1 MIHPDTEL
9 RYKNA
14 DVGNGV
20 FATRAIPAG
29 TIVWALCP
37 LDRRLT
43 PVERAALA
51 PASRDLVDLYAYV
64 DAAGDFI
71 LCWDHGRF
79 VNHSCQ
85 PAMVGLGP
93 DMEVA
98 VRDLAPGDELSCD
111 YGSLN
116 LLQPLACRCGAAACR
131 GQIGASDLL
140 RIAGE
145 LDNAAAQV
153 LPRIGQVPQPL
164 MPFVR
169 DAGLLSDWLAGVAQ
183 PPSSRSYL
191 FDAP

>member
-1 MIHPDTEL
+1 MIHPHTEL

-14 DVGNGV
+14 DVGYGV

-29 TIVWALCP
+29 TIVWTLCP
-37 LDRRLT
+37 LDQRFT
-43 PVERAALA
+43 PAARAALA
-51 PASRDLVDLYAYV
+51 PASRELVDLYAYV
-64 DAAGDFI
+64 DAEGDFI

-93 DMEVA
+93 EMEVA

-116 LLQPLACRCGAAACR
+116 LIQPLTCRCGAAACR
-131 GQIGASDLL
+131 GQVGASDLL

-145 LDNAAAQV
+145 LDRAAAQA
-153 LPRIGQVPQPL
+153 LPRVGQVAQPL

-169 DAGLLSDWLAGVAQ
+169 DAAQLSDWLAGVGQ

-191 FDAP
+191 FAGS

>member
-14 DVGNGV
+14 DVGYGV
-20 FATRAIPAG
+20 YATRAIPAG
-29 TIVWALCP
+29 TIVWTLCP
-37 LDRRLT
+37 LDRRFSAA
-43 PVERAALA
+43 ERAALA
-51 PASRDLVDLYAYV
+51 QPSRDLVDLYAYV

-93 DMEVA
+93 EIEVA

-116 LLQPLACRCGAAACR
+116 LLEPLACRCGAVNCR
-131 GQIGASDLL
+131 GQIGGSDLL
-140 RIAGE
+140 RIAGA
-145 LDNAAAQV
+145 LDAAAAQA
-153 LPRIGQVPQPL
+153 LRRIGQVPQPL
-164 MPFVR
+164 MTFVR
-169 DAGLLSDWLAGVAQ
+169 DAVLLSDWLAGMAQ

-191 FDAP
+191 FYPT

>member
-1 MIHPDTEL
+1 MIHPHTEL

-14 DVGNGV
+14 DVGYGV

-29 TIVWALCP
+29 TIVWTLCP
-37 LDRRLT
+37 LDQRFT
-43 PVERAALA
+43 PAARAALA
-51 PASRDLVDLYAYV
+51 PASRELVDLYAYV
-64 DAAGDFI
+64 DAEGDFI

-93 DMEVA
+93 EMEVA

-116 LLQPLACRCGAAACR
+116 LLQPLTCRCGAAACR
-131 GQIGASDLL
+131 GQVGASDLL

-145 LDNAAAQV
+145 LDRAAAQA
-153 LPRIGQVPQPL
+153 LPRVGQVAQPL

-169 DAGLLSDWLAGVAQ
+169 DAAQLSDWLAGVGQ

-191 FDAP
+191 FAGS

>member
-14 DVGNGV
+14 EVGYGV

-29 TIVWALCP
+29 TIVWTLCP
-37 LDRRLT
+37 LDRRFSAA
-43 PVERAALA
+43 ERAALA
-51 PASRDLVDLYAYV
+51 PASRELVDLYAYV

-93 DMEVA
+93 EIEVA

-131 GQIGASDLL
+131 SEISAGDLL
-140 RIAGE
+140 RIADE
-145 LDNAAAQV
+145 LDHAAAQV
-153 LPRIGQVPQPL
+153 LPRIGQVTQPL

-169 DAGLLSDWLAGVAQ
+169 DAGRLSEWLAGASQ

-191 FDAP
+191 FDAT

>member
-14 DVGNGV
+14 DVGHGV
-20 FATRAIPAG
+20 YATRAIPAG

-37 LDRRLT
+37 LDRRFT
-43 PVERAALA
+43 PAERAALA
-51 PASRDLVDLYAYV
+51 PASRDLLDLYAYV

-98 VRDLAPGDELSCD
+98 VRDLAPGDELTCD

-145 LDNAAAQV
+145 LDSAAAQV
-153 LPRIGQVPQPL
+153 LPQVGHVPQPL
-164 MPFVR
+164 MRFVR
-169 DAGLLSDWLAGVAQ
+169 DAAPLFDWLAGVAQ

-191 FDAP
+191 FDGS